1 MLFKKPVKCGLQKMV
16 WEPIFWFSVAF
27 GTNSSV
33 SELKA
38 MYATK
43 MLIAE
48 KYFVLAIGC
57 YAME

>member
-1 MLFKKPVKCGLQKMV
+1 MWFAEDGMRTYILVFCC
-16 WEPIFWFSVAF
+16 FWDKF
-27 GTNSSV
+27 
-33 SELKA
+33 ECMKA

>member
-1 MLFKKPVKCGLQKMV
+1 MWFAEDGMRTY
-16 WEPIFWFSVAF
+16 IWFSVAF